1 MCRYIGSLTSITYQR
16 AKHYSSISLSNNG
29 FYLVNT
35 NTYIYQAVEGP
46 CGKSIPNDLF
56 QQVLSVSDELILSM
70 FVPNSGA
77 CYYLINKYCLSLRKM
92 KVFFLNLKFF
102 LYNSKTESIL
112 NVSICLVAHRFVWQT
127 TDMLCVNTAQCAQHL
142 TLIYRLHSIC
152 FRVILNLTKWH
163 ISYII
168 NNLLYKIAVNSSACI
183 YIHK

>member
-16 AKHYSSISLSNNG
+16 AKHYSSISLSNNS

-56 QQVLSVSDELILSM
+56 QQVLSVSDKLILSM

-112 NVSICLVAHRFVWQT
+112 NVSICLVADLFDRQQICYVSTQHSVHNIWHSFIDCTLFVLEWYWIWPNDT
-127 TDMLCVNTAQCAQHL
+127 
-142 TLIYRLHSIC
+142 
-152 FRVILNLTKWH
+152 
-163 ISYII
+163 
-168 NNLLYKIAVNSSACI
+168 
-183 YIHK
+183 

>member
-1 MCRYIGSLTSITYQR
+1 MENQYLMIYFSKSWVSVTSS
-16 AKHYSSISLSNNG
+16 HCL
-29 FYLVNT
+29 
-35 NTYIYQAVEGP
+35 
-46 CGKSIPNDLF
+46 C
-56 QQVLSVSDELILSM
+56 
-70 FVPNSGA
+70 FVPNSGP

>member
-16 AKHYSSISLSNNG
+16 AKHYSSISLSNNS

-46 CGKSIPNDLF
+46 CGKSIPHDLF
-56 QQVLSVSDELILSM
+56 QQVLSVSDKLILSM

-112 NVSICLVAHRFVWQT
+112 NVSICLVTGTQICLTDNRYVMCQHSTVCT
-127 TDMLCVNTAQCAQHL
+127 TSDTHLSTA
-142 TLIYRLHSIC
+142 
-152 FRVILNLTKWH
+152 
-163 ISYII
+163 
-168 NNLLYKIAVNSSACI
+168 LYLF
-183 YIHK
+183 